1 MICPKCG
8 SEMND
13 GSTFC
18 TKCGAALGE
27 NVQNQNMNTQ
37 NGAAEGNAGPQ
48 GNPQMGNPQGN
59 PQMGNTQGNPQM
71 GSQQAGPQGT
81 YNNSQMYNN
90 GMPYGM
96 PQQPY
101 VDPKDHTAEFDPKDI
116 SENKVMAL
124 TAYLLGTIG
133 IIIALLAAKESP
145 YAGFHVRQALKLTIV
160 NMLLTIITLVLC
172 WTVIVPFAGAV
183 CAVIIFVVRII
194 CFFQVCSGK
203 AKEAAIVSSFGFLN

>member
-27 NVQNQNMNTQ
+27 NAPNQNSNAQ
-37 NGAAEGNAGPQ
+37 QAAPEGYGAPQ

-59 PQMGNTQGNPQM
+59 PQMGN
-71 GSQQAGPQGT
+71 QQAGPQGA

-172 WTVIVPFAGAV
+172 WTIIVPFAGAV
-183 CAVIIFVVRII
+183 CAIIIFVVRII

>member
-1 MICPKCG
+1 MICPKCQ
-8 SEMND
+8 SEMDD
-13 GSTFC
+13 GSSFC

-27 NVQNQNMNTQ
+27 NAQNRNNNTQ
-37 NGAAEGNAGPQ
+37 QAGAEN
-48 GNPQMGNPQGN
+48 GNPQGN
-59 PQMGNTQGNPQM
+59 PNPQMGNFQNGNPQM
-71 GSQQAGPQGT
+71 GAQGA
-81 YNNSQMYNN
+81 YNNSGMYNN

-101 VDPKDHTAEFDPKDI
+101 VAPKDHTAEFDPKDI

-124 TAYLLGTIG
+124 TAYILGTIG

-160 NMLLTIITLVLC
+160 NVLLSIISLVLC
-172 WTVIVPFAGAV
+172 WTLIVPIAGGV
-183 CAVIIFVVRII
+183 CAVIILVVRII